1 MEKFDC
7 IIIGGGASG
16 SFCAIKLA
24 QKGLKVAVVDK
35 NLLPAKKL
43 LVTGNGR
50 CNITNKN
57 LSSKFYNI
65 NLDNYFSEFGH
76 TNFKQFLADI
86 GIEIYA
92 DEQGRCYPI
101 TNSAKSVVKAINNQF
116 EKLKIKFFGEEIFEN
131 YTKNGDFFE
140 INLKKTQICAK
151 NLIICAGG
159 NFLSKSFSKE
169 KYIKNRPSLVALK
182 TLESTKKLEGVR
194 VSNVDVTLKVNS
206 KCYTQTGEVLFK
218 DHGISGICVFNLS
231 SVLARLGDY
240 NSQVLIDFL
249 PNFSHEKTINLLKN
263 HAKTFKQ
270 TKDILTGMVQEK
282 LATEIC
288 SRLKIN
294 DNQLSTQ
301 LDEDMLNEMSKQIHE
316 FSLNICGCYD
326 NNQVF
331 SGGVDVNCL
340 SQNLQSKQIKNL
352 YFCGECLNVDGE
364 CGGYNLQWAY
374 TSASVVA
381 KDILKSKKA

>member
-24 QKGLKVAVVDK
+24 QKGLKIAVVDK

-57 LSSKFYNI
+57 LSNKFYNI
-65 NLDNYFSEFGH
+65 NLDDFFSEFGY

-86 GIEIYA
+86 GIEIYS

-101 TNSAKSVVKAINNQF
+101 TNSAKSVVKAIDNQF
-116 EKLKIKFFGEEIFEN
+116 EKLKIKFFGEENFEN
-131 YTKNGDFFE
+131 YTKNGNFFE
-140 INLKKTQICAK
+140 INLKNMQICAK
-151 NLIICAGG
+151 NLIICTGG
-159 NFLSKSFSKE
+159 NFVSKSFSNE
-169 KYIKNRPSLVALK
+169 KFIQNKPSLVALK

-194 VSNVDVTLKVNS
+194 VSDVNVTLKVNNIRYS
-206 KCYTQTGEVLFK
+206 QTGEVLFK

-240 NSQVLIDFL
+240 SAQVSIDFL
-249 PNFSHEKTINLLKN
+249 PQITLLETVDLLKK
-263 HAKTFKQ
+263 HAKIFKHA
-270 TKDILTGMVQEK
+270 KDILTGIVQEK
-282 LATEIC
+282 LANEIC
-288 SRLKIN
+288 GHLKID
-294 DNQLSTQ
+294 DNKLSSQ
-301 LDEDMLNEMSKQIHE
+301 LDQTMLNNMAKLVHE
-316 FSLNICGCYD
+316 FSLNTCGCYG

-331 SGGVDVNCL
+331 SGGMDINFL
-340 SQNLQSKQIKNL
+340 SQNLQSKQTKNL

-374 TSASVVA
+374 TSASIVA
-381 KDILKSKKA
+381 KDISKSKK

>member
-24 QKGLKVAVVDK
+24 QKGSKVAVVDK

-65 NLDNYFSEFGH
+65 NLDNYFSEFGYA
-76 TNFKQFLADI
+76 NFKQFLADI

-101 TNSAKSVVKAINNQF
+101 TNNAKSVVNAINNQF
-116 EKLKIKFFGEEIFEN
+116 EKLKIKFFGEENFEN

-140 INLKKTQICAK
+140 INLKNTQICAK

-159 NFLSKSFSKE
+159 NFISKSFNKE
-169 KYIKNRPSLVALK
+169 KYIKNKPSLVALK

-194 VSNVDVTLKVNS
+194 VSDVDVTLKVNNTR
-206 KCYTQTGEVLFK
+206 YTQTGEVLFK

-231 SVLARLGDY
+231 SVLARTGNY
-240 NSQVLIDFL
+240 NSQIVIDFL
-249 PNFSHEKTINLLKN
+249 PNYSHEKTINLLKK
-263 HAKTFKQ
+263 HAKIFKQ
-270 TKDILTGMVQEK
+270 AKDILTGIVQEK
-282 LATEIC
+282 LANEIC
-288 SRLKIN
+288 GRLKID
-294 DNQLSTQ
+294 DNKLSSQ
-301 LDEDMLNEMSKQIHE
+301 LDQTMLNDMAKLIHE
-316 FSLNICGCYD
+316 FSLNTCGCYD

-331 SGGVDVNCL
+331 SGGVDMHSL
-340 SQNLQSKQIKNL
+340 TQNFQSKQNKNL

-374 TSASVVA
+374 TSVSIVA
-381 KDILKSKKA
+381 KDILKSKK